1 MGMKELL
8 EYVAKNLV
16 EHPESVTVAEET
28 REDGELV
35 LTLRVAEG
43 DIGMIIG
50 RGGRIIREIRT
61 LLRAAAARANKR
73 VSVEVAD

>member
-16 EHPESVTVAEET
+16 EHPESVTVTEEA
-28 REDGELV
+28 RDDGELV
-35 LTLRVAEG
+35 LTLRVADG

-61 LLRAAAARANKR
+61 LLRAAAARLGTR
-73 VSVEVAD
+73 VTVEVAD

>member
-16 EHPESVTVAEET
+16 EHPESVTVTEDT
-28 REDGELV
+28 RDDGELV
-35 LTLRVAEG
+35 LTLRVADG

-61 LLRAAAARANKR
+61 LLRAAAARANTR
-73 VSVEVAD
+73 VTVEVAD

>member
-1 MGMKELL
+1 MKELL

-16 EHPESVTVAEET
+16 EHPESVTVTEDT
-28 REDGELV
+28 RDDGELV
-35 LTLRVAEG
+35 LTLRVADG

>member
-16 EHPESVTVAEET
+16 EHPESVTVTEDT
-28 REDGELV
+28 RDDGELV
-35 LTLRVAEG
+35 LTLRVADG

>member
-16 EHPESVTVAEET
+16 EHPESVSVAESE

-35 LTLRVAEG
+35 LTLRVADG

-61 LLRAAAARANKR
+61 LLRAAAARANRR
-73 VSVEVAD
+73 VTVEVAD